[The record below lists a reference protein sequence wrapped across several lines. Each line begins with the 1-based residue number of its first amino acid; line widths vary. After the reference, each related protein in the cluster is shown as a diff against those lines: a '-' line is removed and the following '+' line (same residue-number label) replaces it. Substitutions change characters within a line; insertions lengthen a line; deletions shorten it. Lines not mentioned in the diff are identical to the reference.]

1 MVNAAA
7 ATRELVPPKRIP
19 VNGRPIRLRW
29 LQQVIWSFLAANV
42 GALIIA
48 GLYYL
53 VIQVR
58 WHIGSHTYLFLKPSW
73 DHLFSLRG
81 WAADRHDIQ
90 DVFEALLATL
100 FVKSL
105 LANWRKGIW
114 RAPAWYVILSPILIV
129 VVAFPLVAAGI
140 CADQPRPAVAV
151 ARACSRTASLHNP
164 VHLPS
169 PAGLAG
175 HLPVR
180 LPVAAGGH
188 RHPGRPGGAPRVR
201 PGR

>member
-7 ATRELVPPKRIP
+7 ATGELVPPKRIP

-73 DHLFSLRG
+73 DHLFSYAG
-81 WAADRHDIQ
+81 WAADRHDIR
-90 DVFEALLATL
+90 DVYEALLATL
-100 FVKSL
+100 FVASRAVSGPMPGTPSASATAATTGTARSEAIVSTPSGSSL
-105 LANWRKGIW
+105 
-114 RAPAWYVILSPILIV
+114 RAASTAGWEFEPQH
-129 VVAFPLVAAGI
+129 AF
-140 CADQPRPAVAV
+140 C
-151 ARACSRTASLHNP
+151 
-164 VHLPS
+164 
-169 PAGLAG
+169 
-175 HLPVR
+175 
-180 LPVAAGGH
+180 AGGWQTA
-188 RHPGRPGGAPRVR
+188 HPRLLPFERR
-201 PGR
+201 